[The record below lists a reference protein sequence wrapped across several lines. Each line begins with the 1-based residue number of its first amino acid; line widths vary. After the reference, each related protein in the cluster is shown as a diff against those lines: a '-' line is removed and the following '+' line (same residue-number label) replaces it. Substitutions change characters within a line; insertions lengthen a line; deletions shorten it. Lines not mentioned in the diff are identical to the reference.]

1 MKPVMAAAAASTE
14 AREEE
19 LVVRAQD
26 GNQEA
31 FEALFRRYRDRI
43 TTFVR
48 ASVRDDG
55 RSEDVVQEVFFSAHK
70 SLGSLEH
77 PGAFRSWLYQIAR
90 NACLDEARRRSRQ
103 DELMFGWEEFPP
115 PDERIASHNQGADT
129 TLSQKE
135 ELTNLTQALDGLPES
150 QHEALVLRE
159 IGGMSYDEIGRRMR
173 LSRPAVESVLFR
185 ARRGLKGEYSEITTG
200 ERCKRM
206 QVVMSLVSEGVGDL
220 GERRKLIRHMRDCS
234 SCRRDAA
241 ALGLAGL
248 AVPSDER
255 HGLQRAFSRVAA
267 FLPLPAFFGR
277 RAEHGEQL
285 SGAGSVAAQAQGAA
299 GQLST
304 AVGSVGADPS
314 SVIHKAAAI
323 VAAVA
328 VVGGGGVAIEK
339 AGVKLPVNLPG
350 LHSKAHKQAPAPA
363 GGKFASGTPG
373 AAGSTGHDAG
383 AGRPLLPPALGGSDA
398 QGSPAPQGAASTPA
412 GETLP
417 STGSPAAGT
426 PTDSGT
432 IPAATAPTVSAPTTP
447 ATPVSGGSKPPVKKG
462 GGSTGSGG
470 STTVPGTTGTTTPVT
485 PTGQTIPAGIPLGIQ
500 KQLQSGKKTLD
511 DLPAGLKKK
520 LAAGSTTP
528 VVTGVTP

>member
-1 MKPVMAAAAASTE
+1 MAAAAASTE

-19 LVVRAQD
+19 LVAAAQA
-26 GNQEA
+26 GNPQA

-55 RSEDVVQEVFFSAHK
+55 RAEDVVQEVFFSAHK
-70 SLGSLEH
+70 SLPSLEH

-115 PDERIASHNQGADT
+115 PDDRIVSHSQSADMS
-129 TLSQKE
+129 LSQKE
-135 ELTNLTQALDGLPES
+135 ELANLTQALDGLPES

-159 IGGMSYDEIGRRMR
+159 IGGMSYDEIGRRMQ

-185 ARRGLKGEYSEITTG
+185 ARRGLKGEYSEISTG

-206 QVVMSLVSEGVGDL
+206 QLVMGRVSEGLGDL
-220 GERRKLIRHMRDCS
+220 GERRKLIRHMRDCP

-255 HGLQRAFSRVAA
+255 HGLQRALSRVAG

-277 RAEHGEQL
+277 RAQEGEQL

-299 GQLST
+299 TQLST
-304 AVGSVGADPS
+304 AVGSVGGDHAA
-314 SVIHKAAAI
+314 SVIHKAAAV

-339 AGVKLPVNLPG
+339 AGVRLPVKLPG
-350 LHSKAHKQAPAPA
+350 LHSAKTHKDVAPAAGAAA
-363 GGKFASGTPG
+363 GGNVAPGLPG
-373 AAGSTGHDAG
+373 ATGNGAG
-383 AGRPLLPPALGGSDA
+383 AGQPPLPGALGGSGGH
-398 QGSPAPQGAASTPA
+398 GSPAPQGASSTPT
-412 GETLP
+412 GESQP
-417 STGSPAAGT
+417 STGLPTSGT
-426 PTDSGT
+426 PTDPTATVPGAGT
-432 IPAATAPTVSAPTTP
+432 PAVTAPDSP
-447 ATPVSGGSKPPVKKG
+447 ATPVSGGSKPPNK

-470 STTVPGTTGTTTPVT
+470 TGSGGTSGSGGSTTDSGTTGSPTLVT
-485 PTGQTIPAGIPLGIQ
+485 PTG
-500 KQLQSGKKTLD
+500 
-511 DLPAGLKKK
+511 
-520 LAAGSTTP
+520 
-528 VVTGVTP
+528 